1 MRRIALALTA
11 LLLAASCSLGLLDHQ
26 DDDLEKAGTFEG
38 IDLVASGAVTNA
50 NDWYALIMTDT
61 HVGRATK
68 DYPDNFAWFQT
79 WYNDNRSASDGIPI
93 SFLIHLGD
101 LTDGSYESQYLE
113 ARRQYLGDLSDTY
126 AYFIGASGSGRTVP
140 FFFTP
145 GNHDVRKSGR
155 DHFLTYF
162 GPGEWKLVV
171 GDVSLY
177 GLDSG
182 RRYFGGTQIDK
193 LEDALKKD
201 SNKKLFFSHI
211 PLSDQNLVYTYLTLT
226 DEEERAR
233 MIHDMVVYGASAYI
247 DGHRHL
253 LVGPY
258 HITDDLQEISL
269 SCLNGPDMLTEKAP
283 VWYIL
288 HYDGSA
294 AQATITQY
302 RISSKDKC
310 LDPSTKRVMTIRF

>member
-1 MRRIALALTA
+1 MRHIALALTT
-11 LLLAASCSLGLLDHQ
+11 LLLATSCSLGLLDHQ
-26 DDDLEKAGTFEG
+26 DDSLEKAGNFDG
-38 IDLVASGAVTNA
+38 IDLVASGAVSDA

-61 HVGRATK
+61 HVGRKAE

-79 WYNDNRSASDGIPI
+79 WYTANKSASDGIPI

-101 LTDGSYESQYLE
+101 LTDDSYESQYLE
-113 ARRQYLGDLSDTY
+113 ARREYLGDLPDTY
-126 AYFIGASGSGRTVP
+126 AYFIGTSDSSRTVP

-145 GNHDVRKSGR
+145 GNHDVRKHGR

-162 GPGEWKLVV
+162 GPGEWKLEV
-171 GDVSLY
+171 GGVSLY
-177 GLDSG
+177 GLDTG
-182 RRYFGGTQIDK
+182 RRYFGGTQIEK
-193 LEDALKKD
+193 LEDALRQD
-201 SNKKLFFSHI
+201 SNKKLFLSHI
-211 PLSDQNLVYTYLTLT
+211 PLSDQNPVYTYLTLT

-233 MIHDMVVYGASAYI
+233 MIHDMVAYGVSAYI

-269 SCLNGPDMLTEKAP
+269 SCLNGPDLLEDKAP
-283 VWYIL
+283 AWYIL

-294 AQATITQY
+294 NQATITQY
-302 RISSKDKC
+302 RIPSGDKC
-310 LDPSTKRVMTIRF
+310 LAPSTKRVMTICF